1 MIRAAAPA
9 AIEAPRRYGER
20 LSHTKTNENDP
31 MSTRGSG
38 LLALTLISFLI
49 GGLGTRATAHAL
61 RRHVL
66 AHRVLRHRPRRV
78 SHPYVRSREALVYDA
93 TRERVLY
100 AKRSTG
106 VTPIASITK
115 LMTTLVVAEAHQPLG
130 QRLHITRA
138 DWTPYSHLPIGIW
151 LTRAQLFHLALMS
164 SENRAAR
171 TLCNNYPGGLPA
183 CIRAMNAKA
192 RALGMTRTR
201 FVEPTGLSAQNVSTP
216 GDLAKLVLAAA
227 HNPVIRR
234 YSTSPGYTV
243 RDGRW
248 RLPYFPTD
256 PLVRD
261 RWWHIVV
268 QKTGFTDLA
277 GQCLVLDTFIDHHD
291 IIMVLMHS
299 WGKYTRTADARRV
312 KQWLEGHLARH
323 HFQTV
328 AARM

>member
-1 MIRAAAPA
+1 
-9 AIEAPRRYGER
+9 
-20 LSHTKTNENDP
+20 

-49 GGLGTRATAHAL
+49 GGLGTRADAHAL
-61 RRHVL
+61 RRHTVT
-66 AHRVLRHRPRRV
+66 HRAVRHRPRRI
-78 SHPYVRSREALVYDA
+78 SHPYVRSQEALVYDA
-93 TRERVLY
+93 TLSRVLY
-100 AKRSTG
+100 AKRPAG

-130 QRLHITRA
+130 QRLQITRA
-138 DWTPYSHLPIGIW
+138 DWTPYSHLPIGIR

-171 TLCNNYPGGLPA
+171 TLCRDYPGGLPA
-183 CIRAMNAKA
+183 CVRAMNAKA
-192 RALGMTRTR
+192 RALGMRHTH
-201 FVEPTGLSAQNVSTP
+201 FVEPTGLSPYDVSTP

-227 HNPVIRR
+227 RNPIIRR

-248 RLPYFPTD
+248 RLPYYPTD

-261 RWWHIVV
+261 HWWHIVV
-268 QKTGFTDLA
+268 QKTGFTDRA
-277 GQCLVLDTFIDHHD
+277 GQCLVLDTYIDHHD
-291 IIMVLMHS
+291 VIMVLMHS

-312 KQWLEGHLARH
+312 KHWLEAHFARRH
-323 HFQTV
+323 WPAV
-328 AARM
+328 AERM

>member
-1 MIRAAAPA
+1 
-9 AIEAPRRYGER
+9 
-20 LSHTKTNENDP
+20 

-38 LLALTLISFLI
+38 LLALILISFLI
-49 GGLGTRATAHAL
+49 GGFGSSAAAHAAP
-61 RRHVL
+61 RHPL
-66 AHRVLRHRPRRV
+66 HRAVRHRYVRHRYIRHRARRV
-78 SHPYVRSREALVYDA
+78 SRPYVRSQEALVYDA
-93 TRERVLY
+93 TLARVLY
-100 AKRSTG
+100 AKRSAG

-115 LMTTLVVAEAHQPLG
+115 LMTTLVVADAHQPLA
-130 QRLHITRA
+130 QRLQVTRA

-171 TLCNNYPGGLPA
+171 TLCSNYPGGLPA
-183 CIRAMNAKA
+183 CVRAMNAKA
-192 RALGMTRTR
+192 HALGMTHTH
-201 FVEPTGLSAQNVSTP
+201 FVEPTGLSVQNVSTP

-234 YSTSPGYTV
+234 YSTSPGYTI

-248 RLPYFPTD
+248 RLPYYPTD

-268 QKTGFTDLA
+268 QKTGFTDPA
-277 GQCLVLDTFIDHHD
+277 GQCLVLDTYIDHHN
-291 IIMVLMHS
+291 IVMVLMHS
-299 WGKYTRTADARRV
+299 WGKYTRTADAMRV
-312 KQWLEGHLARH
+312 KQWLQVHLLRH
-323 HFQTV
+323 HWPTV